1 MKKMLLLLIV
11 GFALNPLYGQLTQ
24 TIRGTVRD
32 AASESPISY
41 ATVMIKGTTIGT
53 TTDEDGNFLLSGV
66 PVGRHDVEVSFMG
79 YQPATFKE
87 VQVVSSKQSILTVML
102 RENAIALGE
111 VTVKPTINK
120 TETLNPMTTVS
131 GKTITV
137 EESKR
142 FAGAFDDPA
151 RLVSSFAGV
160 ASDVSNNGI
169 VVRGN
174 APKFLQWRLED
185 VEIPNPNHFA
195 EVTGFGGGGLA
206 ALSNQVL
213 GNSDFFSGA
222 FPSEYGNALSGIF
235 DMKLRNGNN
244 NKREHTAQ
252 VGITGLDFAS
262 EGYLK
267 KGGKSSYIFNY
278 RYSTMSLLS
287 SLLPEN
293 ADALSYQDLS
303 FKFNLPTR
311 SAGTFSVWGTGL
323 IDRSGQKAKT
333 NPEEW
338 EYVKHRN
345 KEEVQQYMFATG
357 VGHKYYFNDNT
368 FLKSTI
374 ALTSSQLDYVTD
386 RMDTLQ
392 SLHPYQTIKNTLWNA
407 VVSTSLTKKFSRRH
421 TNKTGIQYTAMIYD
435 MLLRNSALLGAPLQ
449 TVSNGTGTTGVVM
462 AYTNSTIH
470 PSDRLTLNVG
480 VNMQTFLL
488 NGKTTVEPRVGV
500 KYQLNPRH
508 SIGLAYGMHSRLE
521 QLNYYF
527 TRNEQGQYNNHDLD
541 FTRAHHLVASYNI
554 DLGKNLF
561 LRIEPYVQQQYSVP
575 VIEGTSFSLTN
586 LKSDWFLHD
595 NLVNKGEG
603 VNYGI
608 DVTFER
614 FLSHGYYFLI
624 TGSLFNSRYKG
635 GDAVWRDSR
644 FNRSYLFNAL
654 AGKEWAVGKSKQNVL
669 SLNLRFSYQG
679 GDRYSPVDMK
689 KTIEKQEVVYDETKA
704 YSLQLSPSFV
714 SHFTISYL
722 VNKKN
727 VSHEFAFKVL
737 NATGYKEFYGHLYNL
752 KTGAVTEDRE
762 ATVLP
767 NISYKLQF

>member
-235 DMKLRNGNN
+235 DMRLRNGNN

-527 TRNEQGQYNNHDLD
+527 TRNEQGQYINHDLD

>member
-235 DMKLRNGNN
+235 DMRLRNGNN